1 MDMKLPQHPWVR
13 SQTILKHHQA
23 SQSTRK
29 AAQLA
34 FCEGLTALPIPNKST
49 ACTATN
55 PNPLPAA
62 PAPSPHGGFAPGP
75 RWRPGSTPGAVFWRR
90 QDGGAPRTTAP
101 RGLCARLPA
110 RAFRVARAS
119 IPHQEQLNNPAYRV
133 LTFTK
138 MLSEILTDLSRVCL
152 ETQSSVLGH
161 QPCVSPVWCL
171 LPAHTAD
178 DSSVHLA

>member
-1 MDMKLPQHPWVR
+1 MPFVKDLQL
-13 SQTILKHHQA
+13 SQFQI
-23 SQSTRK
+23 K
-29 AAQLA
+29 AQPP
-34 FCEGLTALPIPNKST
+34 TQT
-49 ACTATN
+49 
-55 PNPLPAA
+55 PLPAA

-75 RWRPGSTPGAVFWRR
+75 RWRPGSAPGPVFWRR

-110 RAFRVARAS
+110 RAFRAARAS